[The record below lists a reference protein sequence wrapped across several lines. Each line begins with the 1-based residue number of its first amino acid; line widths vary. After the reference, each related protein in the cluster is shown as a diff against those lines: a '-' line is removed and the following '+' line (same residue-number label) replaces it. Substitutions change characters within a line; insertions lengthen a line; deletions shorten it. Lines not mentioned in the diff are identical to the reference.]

1 MVTNKEKLHKPEG
14 LILLELKESRSAT
27 CLGLEIKYCL
37 FATKECEVFVKSE
50 TVSLETVPIT
60 KELMQNE
67 VPGSARDFGSKCFLV
82 LKDKDLVV
90 AT

>member
-14 LILLELKESRSAT
+14 LILLELKQSRSAT

-37 FATKECEVFVKSE
+37 FTTKECEVFVKSE

-67 VPGSARDFGSKCFLV
+67 VQGSAGDFGSKCFLV

-90 AT
+90 TT